1 MESVESCRYEEGR
14 TVNPVSECEGC
25 FIVFY
30 TLEEGEVE
38 AKKDCQQ
45 EGLNCLFSFAFYNAV
60 VGSGDCYT

>member
-1 MESVESCRYEEGR
+1 MEAVEAGCYEESR
-14 TVNPVSECEGC
+14 AVNSICNCERG
-25 FIVFY
+25 FVVFY